1 MQVFIIVPLTTSGA
15 LLNAAVE
22 RHIAPADRYKLAGDR
37 GWLIRFSGTTVELS
51 NTIELTGQPTGT
63 PSPVGSSLVA
73 PITGYYGRGSNE
85 MWEWLKTRFE
95 Q

>member
-1 MQVFIIVPLTTSGA
+1 MQVFIAVPLSVSAAT
-15 LLNAAVE
+15 LNATVE
-22 RHIAPADRYKLAGDR
+22 KHIAAADRYKLAADR
-37 GWLIRFSGTTVELS
+37 GWLIRFAGTTVELS
-51 NTIELTGQPTGT
+51 NAIELTGQPVGT
-63 PSPVGSSLVA
+63 PSPITPSLIA

>member
-1 MQVFIIVPLTTSGA
+1 MQVFIAIPLTANSA
-15 LLNAAVE
+15 QLNAAVVE
-22 RHIAPADRYKLAGDR
+22 HIEPANRYKLAADR

-51 NTIELTGQPTGT
+51 DAIGITGQPTGT
-63 PSPVGSSLVA
+63 PSPVGPALVA
-73 PITGYYGRGSNE
+73 PITSYYGRGATE